1 MKARK
6 SNIVFIRNRLLLLGL
21 TTTLCSGLAA
31 PAFAQIAPPIH
42 TSVDANGVDLISGNY
57 VTTITEGSIGSG
69 PGAVSLLRARM
80 GQSDWVDNWTGGLF
94 QQTTNGTTTVYAIQ
108 GSTAEAFTQNGSLY
122 TSVSGD
128 GASLTLSGSI
138 YTLKEA
144 DGTTIT
150 YNLYPAQ
157 FPMKGNACLR
167 YSGSATSCAI
177 PTSVIRPDGMKFSIN
192 WSFANQCPRNNQD
205 CGNGISYYR
214 LNSVT
219 SASGYGFSENYATNN
234 PGFNQGPVND
244 WYVKKSV
251 TFKNLK
257 GSGGTSTVTYTTTG
271 GNYQDFTD
279 AAGGAWHFSGGD
291 GIPLTAIQLPGRS
304 SPAINISN
312 QGPGGTVSSVTRD
325 GVTTNYSRLVNGN
338 LATTTVT
345 DALSHTTTVVA
356 DLNVQRIVK
365 FTDPLGN
372 TTNYVFDQNGRLTQV
387 TLPSGISK
395 TYTYDGYGN
404 VTSET
409 GSANGVTITKSA
421 GFAQNCSGSP
431 VCNQPVWTKDAN
443 GNQTDYTYDSSTGN
457 LLTVTAPADK
467 TGIRPQRRLGYSTI
481 SGVSLL
487 TSTSE
492 CISSSNCAGGA
503 NESKTSI
510 AYNSNLLPS
519 GVTRSSGDGAISAS
533 IAATYDDFGN
543 ASAVDGPLPGS
554 ADTTNYTY
562 DAMHR
567 VTSIVSP
574 DPDSSGPRMRRA
586 KVTHYLPN
594 GVADS
599 VSVGTTDANGGS
611 FNSLQQLVSS
621 YDGNMR
627 KVQDTLSASGTTYAV
642 TQYGYDAVGRLQC
655 TAVRMD
661 PGQWG
666 GQSDA
671 CTPQTNGSN
680 GPDRVTKQV
689 YDAAG
694 QVTGVYSALGTG
706 AQSFEQTSYTPNG
719 KVASVTDGNGNVTT
733 AGYDGFDRQT
743 TTTFPGGSYEQLTYD
758 ANGNV
763 VTRRLRDGQVINY
776 GYDAL
781 NRMVSKDRPNNT
793 YWETDQSYAYDNLGH
808 VTSASDSNG
817 HTISFGYDALGRQTS
832 QSDNWYGFGN
842 TFSQYDAAG
851 HKTRLAWGDGNAV
864 TYDYLTT
871 GEANTIRDG
880 SGNVLVTFGYD
891 DLGRRT
897 SLSRANGTVTSYAY
911 DPASRLSQ
919 LTQDLAG
926 SANDLTVTF
935 GYNPAGQITSRSAS
949 NDGYAWT
956 AGVNAD
962 RSYSVNGLNQY
973 TQAGSVSLGY
983 DGRGNLNNSGGTGYG
998 YTVDNQLATGPGANL
1013 AYDPLGRLFNIA
1025 SENGVNTTLTYDG
1038 ANLITE
1044 INQNGGGML
1053 RRYVYGPGMDEPLI
1067 WYEGTGF
1074 GDRRWL
1080 HADERGS
1087 VIAVTN
1093 DAGNPIAINRYDE
1106 YGIPQS
1112 GNVGR
1117 FQYTGQKWLPSLGLY
1132 DYKAR
1137 NYSPTLGR
1145 FMQTDPIGYGDGL
1158 NWYNYVK
1165 SDPVN
1170 FNDPSGR
1177 DVQCADGRVFT
1188 YEQLRGMPESPC
1200 EGDVTVTPG
1209 GGGGNPGGGSI
1220 PGGGYDIP
1228 SSPGGTAP
1236 PEGGW
1241 GETII
1246 VTARPQN
1253 KACTG
1258 PVVSLSTGG
1267 SGTFAFMAGGN
1278 AGANLTLN
1286 IPTNINW
1293 AKPWQGLQLVGSAQA
1308 GGLLGGGL
1316 YAGIGVQRGVGYSST
1331 HATQG
1336 FSTSSGAQAE
1346 GDFGWGTGSV
1356 GASAQ
1361 GNSGGASG
1369 ATGTKVGAGVGV
1381 YAGAG
1386 AYGSV
1391 QYATLSLG
1399 C

>member
-1 MKARK
+1 M
-6 SNIVFIRNRLLLLGL
+6 
-21 TTTLCSGLAA
+21 
-31 PAFAQIAPPIH
+31 
-42 TSVDANGVDLISGNY
+42 
-57 VTTITEGSIGSG
+57 
-69 PGAVSLLRARM
+69 
-80 GQSDWVDNWTGGLF
+80 
-94 QQTTNGTTTVYAIQ
+94 
-108 GSTAEAFTQNGSLY
+108 
-122 TSVSGD
+122 
-128 GASLTLSGSI
+128 
-138 YTLKEA
+138 
-144 DGTTIT
+144 
-150 YNLYPAQ
+150 
-157 FPMKGNACLR
+157 
-167 YSGSATSCAI
+167 
-177 PTSVIRPDGMKFSIN
+177 
-192 WSFANQCPRNNQD
+192 
-205 CGNGISYYR
+205 
-214 LNSVT
+214 
-219 SASGYGFSENYATNN
+219 
-234 PGFNQGPVND
+234 
-244 WYVKKSV
+244 
-251 TFKNLK
+251 
-257 GSGGTSTVTYTTTG
+257 
-271 GNYQDFTD
+271 
-279 AAGGAWHFSGGD
+279 
-291 GIPLTAIQLPGRS
+291 
-304 SPAINISN
+304 
-312 QGPGGTVSSVTRD
+312 SSVTRN
-325 GVTTNYSRLVNGN
+325 GVTTNYNRSVNDN
-338 LATTTVT
+338 LATTTIT

-372 TTNYVFDQNGRLTQV
+372 VTNYTFDQNGRLTQV

-395 TYTYDGYGN
+395 SYTYDGYGN

-409 GSANGVTITKSA
+409 GSANGVTITRSA

-467 TGIRPQRRLGYSTI
+467 TGTRPQRRLSYSTI

-492 CISSSNCAGGA
+492 CISSSNCAGAA
-503 NESKTSI
+503 NEFKTSI

-519 GVTRSSGDGAISAS
+519 SVTRSSGDGAISAS

-543 ASAVDGPLPGS
+543 ATAVDGPLPGS
-554 ADTTNYTY
+554 SDTTNYTY

-574 DPDSSGPRMRRA
+574 DPDGSGPRMRRA

-621 YDGNMR
+621 FDGNMR

-661 PGQWG
+661 PSQWG

-671 CTPQTNGSN
+671 CAPQTNGGN

-694 QVTGVYSALGTG
+694 HVIGVYSALGTG
-706 AQSFEQTSYTPNG
+706 AQAFEQTSYTADG
-719 KVASVTDGNGNVTT
+719 KIASVTDGNGNVTT
-733 AGYDGFDRQT
+733 AGYDGFGRQT
-743 TTTFPGGSYEQLTYD
+743 TTTYPGGSYEQLTYD

-763 VTRRLRDGQVINY
+763 VSRRLRDGQAINY

-781 NRMVSKDRPNNT
+781 NRKVSKDRPNNT

-935 GYNPAGQITSRSAS
+935 GYNPAGQIASRSAS

-973 TQAGSVSLGY
+973 TQAGSVSLNY

-1013 AYDPLGRLFNIA
+1013 AYDPLGRLFNINA
-1025 SENGVNTTLTYDG
+1025 ENGVNTTLTYDG

-1053 RRYVYGPGMDEPLI
+1053 RRYVYGPGGDEPLI

-1112 GNVGR
+1112 GNIGR
-1117 FQYTGQKWLPSLGLY
+1117 FQFTGQKWLPALGLY

-1137 NYSPTLGR
+1137 IYSPTLGR

-1165 SDPVN
+1165 GDPVN
-1170 FNDPSGR
+1170 LRDPSGLTWKTCTYFTSTTFYS
-1177 DVQCADGRVFT
+1177 DGTSEVHVDDPAYTQCT
-1188 YEQLRGMPESPC
+1188 EMPDPMPDWQPATDP
-1200 EGDVTVTPG
+1200 GQPG
-1209 GGGGNPGGGSI
+1209 GGGAGGGGSSA
-1220 PGGGYDIP
+1220 PGAP
-1228 SSPGGTAP
+1228 AP
-1236 PEGGW
+1236 PQKHFYCGLF
-1241 GETII
+1241 
-1246 VTARPQN
+1246 R
-1253 KACTG
+1253 
-1258 PVVSLSTGG
+1258 SG
-1267 SGTFAFMAGGN
+1267 SGI
-1278 AGANLTLN
+1278 ANL
-1286 IPTNINW
+1286 
-1293 AKPWQGLQLVGSAQA
+1293 
-1308 GGLLGGGL
+1308 
-1316 YAGIGVQRGVGYSST
+1316 
-1331 HATQG
+1331 
-1336 FSTSSGAQAE
+1336 
-1346 GDFGWGTGSV
+1346 
-1356 GASAQ
+1356 GASA
-1361 GNSGGASG
+1361 SGTIRLPG
-1369 ATGTKVGAGVGV
+1369 KVGAGGGVSGGIVVDGNWNIAAYFTYGGGPTTSLGTGGTVGV
-1381 YAGAG
+1381 TAGFSDSARSVEDFAGPFSNVTGQFGDVSVGHFAGYGASNQSVSGTDVTLGAGAG
-1386 AYGSV
+1386 ASASAGRTNTLESPSV
-1391 QYATLSLG
+1391 NLKSLVG